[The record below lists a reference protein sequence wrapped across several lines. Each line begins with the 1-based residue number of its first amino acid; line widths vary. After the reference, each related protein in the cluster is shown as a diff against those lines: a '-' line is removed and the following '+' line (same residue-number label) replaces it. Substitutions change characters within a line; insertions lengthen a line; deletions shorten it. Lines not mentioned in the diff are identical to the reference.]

1 MYRALIT
8 KSNLTGVS
16 GNLHVEHHKEGKLNY
31 KNLNAK
37 LHFKKFPKS
46 KDWLSPKVIEITCAV
61 ALTMT

>member
-16 GNLHVEHHKEGKLNY
+16 GNLHVEHHKEGKFNY

-37 LHFKKFPKS
+37 LQLNPQIKRLVVPQS
-46 KDWLSPKVIEITCAV
+46 N
-61 ALTMT
+61 